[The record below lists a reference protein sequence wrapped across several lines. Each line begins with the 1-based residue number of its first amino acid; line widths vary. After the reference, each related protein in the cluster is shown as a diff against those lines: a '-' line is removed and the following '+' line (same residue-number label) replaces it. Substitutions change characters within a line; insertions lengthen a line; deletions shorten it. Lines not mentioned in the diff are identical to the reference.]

1 MSAPTLPLEA
11 PARPAIRPTVR
22 READWS
28 IHAVMQALGSLKLTV
43 ALFALGIFVVYVG
56 TVAQQEEEIWQVV
69 RHYFH
74 AWVMWVKVDTL
85 FPRVFFPFL
94 PALPSWRFPAPG
106 GLVVGSL
113 MALNLLSAHGW
124 RFTIQAKGTR
134 LYAGLAVLLAGLL
147 TGVLIIWAG
156 HNDRGIQAR
165 PPFTW
170 DAFWRWFLAS
180 AGLLWLAA
188 AAAYGQ
194 WGVLELVRRRK
205 RQGRVPWID
214 TLLSALTG
222 LILATLAGLI
232 VWGAVRSAR
241 PSDEALRVVWQLIQG
256 GLAGLVLLV
265 GCILVFR
272 QRGGIVLLHLGIG
285 LLMFNELWVSQNA
298 RERQV
303 FLYEGETT
311 NYLRDIRTVE
321 LALVSRS
328 AEGEET
334 HVVIPR
340 DLLIA
345 NSQTNQ
351 PQVERALAER
361 QPLDKL
367 PLVYLEHPLVPVKL
381 AVLTYYR
388 NADIAPRGKE
398 DVTPATT
405 GRGLSEK
412 LIERA
417 AARGTDTEGRI
428 DLAGAYV
435 RFVDKE
441 TGADL
446 GTYLLTQLASEQRD
460 PERFTEKLRVGDAAY
475 ELYLRFKREYKPYR
489 LALVDVRKDDYLASD
504 TPRNYS
510 SDVRIVDPEAGV
522 DTTVH
527 IKMNDPLR
535 YRNDTFYQSGYHATP
550 EGEATTLQVV
560 FNRGWM
566 IPYVASMV
574 VVIGMVAHF
583 LGTVTRFVRR
593 REQEEETE
601 RPDAARVPARRKARQ
616 VKTPDAAGS
625 LWSRLG
631 VPLLVMGLFAV
642 TLASVARLPRH
653 APDQFDWQRLGR
665 LPVAHL
671 GRIKPIDTLARNTV
685 RALTINSESART
697 ADGQRI
703 PAVQWFMEV
712 ISGTDQSLKMP
723 IIRIDSK
730 EVRQIFDLPDRPRF
744 AYCVEDL
751 QPHIRDFER
760 QVAAAF
766 KTPEEQRTVVQQRVL
781 ELDQRLKLYLTVVR
795 AFTPPDLPELPTE
808 EEVRANPGAIAQFR
822 DAFLR
827 TMAQTQQM
835 LSQDKAPRVIP
846 LAQSDSADPDA
857 VWQAYPIAFARASL
871 LAQMGQSPDEGT
883 RAFNGMIGAY
893 RRGDARKFNE
903 ELTRFEAYLHQVKP
917 PLWDERRV
925 ALEAYFNY
933 VSPFFLAMLL
943 YLGAF
948 LLALFGWLFRARPL
962 QAGALTLILLTFLL
976 HTAALAARLY
986 ISGRPPVTNLYS
998 SAVFIGWAAVLLGL
1012 IIEAIFRMGLGN
1024 IVAAVA
1030 GFATLIIAYFLSA
1043 GGDTI
1048 TVLQAVL
1055 DTQFWL
1061 ALHVTCIT
1069 LGYAATYFAGLFGV
1083 LYVIFGLFTPWLD
1096 ATMRR
1101 ETGRI
1106 IYGTTCFAILFSFYG
1121 TVLGGLWADDSWGR
1135 FWGWDPKE
1143 NGALMIVLWN
1153 ALLLHARWDRMVA
1166 DRGMAVLAIGG
1177 NLVTSWSWFGVN
1189 QLGIGLHSY
1198 GFTSGVALALLL
1210 FGLSQL
1216 LLIGLGMLPTRLWRS
1231 FQAQPSAASLPSTA

>member
-1 MSAPTLPLEA
+1 MSAPALPLEV
-11 PARPAIRPTVR
+11 PARAVVRPAAK
-22 READWS
+22 REAAWS
-28 IHAVMQALGSLKLTV
+28 VHQVMRALGSLKLTV
-43 ALFALGIFVVYVG
+43 VLFALGIFVVYVG

-94 PALPSWRFPAPG
+94 PALPTWRFPAPG

-113 MALNLLSAHGW
+113 MALNLLAAHGW
-124 RFTIQAKGTR
+124 RFTIQARGTR

-147 TGVLIIWAG
+147 TGLLIIWAG
-156 HNDRGIQAR
+156 HNDRGIQAK

-170 DAFWRWFLAS
+170 DTFWRWFLAS

-194 WGVLELVRRRK
+194 WGVLGLRRR
-205 RQGRVPWID
+205 RLETGQLPWVDRV
-214 TLLSALTG
+214 LSAVAAVL
-222 LILATLAGLI
+222 LLAVGGLI

-265 GCILVFR
+265 GCMLVFR

-321 LALVSRS
+321 LAFVARS
-328 AEGEET
+328 ADGEEE

-345 NSQTNQ
+345 NSQKNQ
-351 PQVERALAER
+351 PLVEAALKAQ

-367 PLVYLEHPLVPVKL
+367 PLEYLDHPLLPVKL

-388 NADIAPRGKE
+388 NASVVSRDPGE
-398 DVTPATT
+398 LTPATA
-405 GRGLSEK
+405 GRGLQEK
-412 LIERA
+412 LIENTP
-417 AARGTDTEGRI
+417 ARGTDTEGRV

-435 RFVDKE
+435 RLVDKATE
-441 TGADL
+441 KDL
-446 GTYLLTQLASEQRD
+446 GTYLLSQLASEQRD
-460 PERFTEKLRVGDAAY
+460 PERFAERLRVQDKTY

-535 YRNDTFYQSGYHATP
+535 YRNDTFYQSGYHFTP

-583 LGTVTRFVRR
+583 LSTVTRFVRR
-593 REQEEETE
+593 REEEEVLQPAE
-601 RPDAARVPARRKARQ
+601 ASRVARRKARS
-616 VKTPDAAGS
+616 VREPVAGGV
-625 LWSRLG
+625 WSRWG
-631 VPLLVMGLFAV
+631 VPLLVLGLFGL
-642 TLASVARLPRH
+642 TLARVARPPQP
-653 APDQFDWQRLGR
+653 APDQFDLIRFGR

-685 RALTINSESART
+685 RALTINSESAKT
-697 ADGQRI
+697 PEGDRI
-703 PAVQWFMEV
+703 PAVQWLLEV
-712 ISGTDQSLKMP
+712 ISGTERSTKMP
-723 IIRIDSK
+723 VIRIDSR
-730 EVRQIFDLPDRPRF
+730 EVRQIFDLPERPRF

-760 QVAAAF
+760 QVEAAM
-766 KTPEEQRTVVQQRVL
+766 KTPADQRSVVQQRVL
-781 ELDQRLKLYLTVVR
+781 ELDQRLRLYLTLVR
-795 AFTPPDLPELPTE
+795 AFTPPDLPDLPTE
-808 EEVRANPGAIAQFR
+808 EEVRTNPNAIRQFR
-822 DAFLR
+822 DAFLD
-827 TMAQTQQM
+827 MMGQTQQM
-835 LSQDKAPRVIP
+835 ISQTKAPRVIP
-846 LAQSDSADPDA
+846 LAQSSDADPEQ
-857 VWQAYPIAFARASL
+857 VWQAYPVAFARASL

-883 RAFNGMIGAY
+883 LALNGMIGAY

-903 ELTRFEAYLHQVKP
+903 ELTRYEHYLKQVRP
-917 PLWDERRV
+917 PLWHEGKV

-933 VSPFFLAMLL
+933 VSPFFVAMLF
-943 YLGAF
+943 YLAAF
-948 LLALFGWLFRARPL
+948 LLAVLGWLFRARPL
-962 QAGALTLILLTFLL
+962 QAGALTLIVLTFLL

-1012 IIEAIFRMGLGN
+1012 IIEAIFRLGLGN
-1024 IVAAVA
+1024 IVASVA

-1083 LYVIFGLFTPWLD
+1083 LYVVCGLLTPWLD

-1101 ETGRI
+1101 EIGRI
-1106 IYGTTCFAILFSFYG
+1106 IYGITCFAILFSFYG

-1153 ALLLHARWDRMVA
+1153 ALLLHARWDRLVA
-1166 DRGMAVLAIGG
+1166 DRGMAVLAVGG

-1216 LLIGLGMLPTRLWRS
+1216 LLIGLGLLPTRLWRS
-1231 FQAQPSAASLPSTA
+1231 FQADSPASPLLRSV